1 MLTSRARES
10 ATSELPV
17 APGTGGVLSFIDG
30 SLAVVKPERTVPM
43 EPNVAFTLTA

>member
-10 ATSELPV
+10 TTSELPV
-17 APGTGGVLSFIDG
+17 APGTGGVVSVMEE
-30 SLAVVKPERTVPM
+30 SLAVVKRERTVPM